1 MARSAGV
8 SIENNFS
15 KGLITEVTGVNSPEN
30 SVVETQNII
39 YDRRGRAFPRMGFN
53 YEDDHVQQ
61 AVNVSGVRNEFIW
74 DTFASGG
81 TKTFVVVQLGYM
93 IRFFESSSSSSLSSG
108 LKSFS
113 IDLRTYKVASFSNTT
128 VQNNLASFSTGLG
141 YLLIAHPN
149 CETLYVKYN
158 EGTDTI
164 TVNQIQILVRDFEG
178 VEDGLDVDER
188 PATLSNAHRYNLMN
202 QGWYATARRTGGQVS
217 GNVLNHWSHKRDDY
231 PSNADVWWYYTR
243 PSNDGVDL
251 FGGEIVDARA
261 GFFGNTPAAKGH
273 YIVNAL
279 ATDRSS
285 LSGISVSETTSGGYR
300 PSVVSFFMGRAF
312 YSGITAQKYSSTIY
326 FTQIIE
332 RDEQL
337 GHCYQANDPTSKETF
352 DLLASDGGTIK
363 IQDIANIIDLR
374 VVGQSLF
381 VFASNGVWAVTG
393 TDSGPFRATDY
404 SVSKVSSFPCISKT
418 SIIDVGGT
426 PVWWNYEGIFT
437 LQKDQTGLSSEV
449 TNLTLSTI
457 QSFYDTIPP
466 GAKLLAKGWFN
477 DQESL
482 VYWIYRDDSEAI
494 YEYNKI
500 LVFDI
505 GSGAFYP
512 LDIPETSKKISGVF
526 AIRSASESFTETDV
540 ISSGGLVQSVSL
552 DQVVID
558 VSVGLL
564 PLSKVFKFL
573 TVEGSDVTFSEISDS
588 TYLDWGTE
596 TYSYYFITGY
606 RIRGELIKQFQT
618 NYLTVVTETV
628 TDSSCYVQGVWDYT
642 NSHVSGRYTNPQQV
656 YRTRGNRDYQLSRLM
671 MRGNGRSLQFQ
682 FSGEAGKPFI
692 IVGWSGFETV
702 DGEP

>member
-30 SVVETQNII
+30 SVVETQNIV
-39 YDRRGRAFPRMGFN
+39 YDRRGRAFPRQGFN
-53 YEDDHVQQ
+53 YEDDYVQQ

-74 DTFASGG
+74 DTFASNG
-81 TKTFVVVQLGYM
+81 TKTFLVVQLGYR
-93 IRFFESSSSSSLSSG
+93 IRFFEASSTNSLSAG

-113 IDLRTYKVASFSNTT
+113 ITLLAHKVAAFSDET
-128 VQNNLASFSTGLG
+128 VQNNLASFSSGLG

-149 CETLYVKYN
+149 CETMYVKYN

-164 TVNQIQILVRDFEG
+164 TVNEIEIKIRDFEG
-178 VEDGLDVDER
+178 VEDNLDVDER
-188 PATLSNAHRYNLMN
+188 PTTLSNAHRYNLMN
-202 QGWYATARRTGGQVS
+202 QGWYATARRTGGSVS
-217 GNVLNHWSHKRDDY
+217 GVVLDHWSYFRSDY
-231 PSNADVWWYYTR
+231 PANTDVWWYYTQVAT
-243 PSNDGVDL
+243 GGTEL
-251 FGGEIVDARA
+251 FDGEIIDARE

-273 YIVNAL
+273 YILTAMSTNRTTV
-279 ATDRSS
+279 
-285 LSGISVSETTSGGYR
+285 SGNTAAETTSNGYR
-300 PSVVSFFMGRAF
+300 PAVVAFFMGRAF
-312 YSGITAQKYSSTIY
+312 YAGVQAQKYSSTIY

-363 IQDIANIIDLR
+363 IQDISNIIDLR

-393 TDSGPFRATDY
+393 TDNGPFRATDY

-418 SIIDVGGT
+418 SIVDVGGT

-437 LQKDQTGLSSEV
+437 LQKDQTGMTSEV

-457 QSFYDTIPP
+457 QSFYDVIPP
-466 GAKLLAKGWFN
+466 AAKLLAKGWFN

-482 VYWIYRDDSEAI
+482 VYWVYRDDSEII

-512 LDIPETSKKISGVF
+512 LDIPETAKKISGVF
-526 AIRSASESFTETDV
+526 AIRSASESFIETDV
-540 ISSGGLVQSVSL
+540 TSSVDLVQSVSL

-558 VSVGLL
+558 VSAGLM

-573 TVEGSDVTFSEISDS
+573 TIEGSNVTFSEITDS
-588 TYLDWGTE
+588 TYLDWGTDV
-596 TYSYYFITGY
+596 YSYSFVTGY

-628 TDSSCYVQGVWDYT
+628 TDSSCYVQGVWDYS
-642 NSHVSGRYTNPQQV
+642 NSHVSGKYTNPQQV

-671 MRGNGRSLQFQ
+671 MRGNGRSLQFR
-682 FSGEAGKPFI
+682 FFGETGKPFI
-692 IVGWSGFETV
+692 VVGWSGFETV

>member
-30 SVVETQNII
+30 SVVETQNIV
-39 YDRRGRAFPRMGFN
+39 YDRRGRAFPRQGFN
-53 YEDDHVQQ
+53 YEDSHVQQ

-74 DTFASGG
+74 DTFASEG

-93 IRFFESSSSSSLSSG
+93 IRFFEPSSTSSLSSG

-113 IDLRTYKVASFSNTT
+113 VDLRTYKVASFSNTT

-164 TVNQIQILVRDFEG
+164 TVNEIEILIRDFEG
-178 VEDGLDVDER
+178 VDDGLDIDER
-188 PATLSNAHRYNLMN
+188 PTTLSNAHRYNLLN
-202 QGWYATARRTGGQVS
+202 QGWYATARRSVAGG
-217 GNVLNHWSHKRDDY
+217 VLNHWSNFRSDY
-231 PSNADVWWYYTR
+231 PANTDVWWYYTR
-243 PSNDGVDL
+243 PTREGIEIFD
-251 FGGEIVDARA
+251 ETIVDARA

-273 YIVNAL
+273 YILTAMSTNRTA
-279 ATDRSS
+279 
-285 LSGISVSETTSGGYR
+285 LSGNTATETTSNGYR
-300 PSVVSFFMGRAF
+300 PAVVAFFMGRAF
-312 YSGITAQKYSSTIY
+312 YAGVPVQKYSSTIY

-393 TDSGPFRATDY
+393 TDIGPFRATDY

-418 SIIDVGGT
+418 SIVDVGGT

-437 LQKDQTGLSSEV
+437 LQKDQIGLSSEV

-482 VYWIYRDDSEAI
+482 VYWIYRDDSELI

-540 ISSGGLVQSVSL
+540 ISSGGLVQSVSS

-558 VSVGLL
+558 VSAGLL

-573 TVEGSDVTFSEISDS
+573 TIEGSDVTFSEITDS
-588 TYLDWGTE
+588 TYLDWGIE
-596 TYSYYFITGY
+596 TYSYSFITGY
-606 RIRGELIKQFQT
+606 RIRGELVKQFQT

-671 MRGNGRSLQFQ
+671 MRGNGRSLQFR
-682 FSGEAGKPFI
+682 FFGESGKPFI
-692 IVGWSGFETV
+692 VVGWSGFETV